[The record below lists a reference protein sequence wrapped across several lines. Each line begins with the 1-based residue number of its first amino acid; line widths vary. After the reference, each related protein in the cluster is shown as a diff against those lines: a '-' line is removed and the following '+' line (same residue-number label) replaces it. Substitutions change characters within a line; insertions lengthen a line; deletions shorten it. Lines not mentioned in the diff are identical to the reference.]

1 MCTAHHLHLCL
12 FLLIVLAVVTLW
24 TLGMSY
30 LYIISIICA
39 CCLACRSNCTCIDTT
54 CCYMTWEHQTS
65 LYCDMSI
72 RDVPYHASCVI
83 VQVLTWTTFE
93 PLFPDSLA
101 HTHIPDIG
109 LETADSGR
117 FKCSSL
123 PPNCSCLEYRTH
135 CFWLL
140 YVNIGLQKKLPPSK
154 IAIPQ

>member
-1 MCTAHHLHLCL
+1 MCTAHHLHSCL

-24 TLGMSY
+24 TLGKSY

-93 PLFPDSLA
+93 PLFLILL
-101 HTHIPDIG
+101 HTHTFQTLDWKLQILAVSSAQVYHRIAHALNIG
-109 LETADSGR
+109 HKLFLVHHEEQA
-117 FKCSSL
+117 
-123 PPNCSCLEYRTH
+123 
-135 CFWLL
+135 LL
-140 YVNIGLQKKLPPSK
+140 YLSISLNC
-154 IAIPQ
+154 